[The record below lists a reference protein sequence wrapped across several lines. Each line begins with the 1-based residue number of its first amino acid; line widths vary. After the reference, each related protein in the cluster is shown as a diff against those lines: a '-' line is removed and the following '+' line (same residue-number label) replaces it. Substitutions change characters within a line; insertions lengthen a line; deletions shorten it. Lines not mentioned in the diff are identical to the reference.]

1 MTPFQ
6 VLWCILADDVLGWE
20 IVLKISSF
28 PLRLRLSAEYSF
40 FGQHPRRQKRFIY
53 KIIQKINCGGT
64 SLKATGPLALLND
77 SFLSSE

>member
-6 VLWCILADDVLGWE
+6 VLWCILAEDVLGWE

-40 FGQHPRRQKRFIY
+40 FGQHPSRQKRFIY
-53 KIIQKINCGGT
+53 KII
-64 SLKATGPLALLND
+64 
-77 SFLSSE
+77 

>member
-1 MTPFQ
+1 MTPFL

-28 PLRLRLSAEYSF
+28 SRLRLSAEYSF
-40 FGQHPRRQKRFIY
+40 FGQHPSRQKRFIY